1 MTWTALFERAA
12 AYGVTETE
20 IRSALAA
27 HRDE

>member
-12 AYGVTETE
+12 AYSVTERE
-20 IRSALAA
+20 IRSALTA